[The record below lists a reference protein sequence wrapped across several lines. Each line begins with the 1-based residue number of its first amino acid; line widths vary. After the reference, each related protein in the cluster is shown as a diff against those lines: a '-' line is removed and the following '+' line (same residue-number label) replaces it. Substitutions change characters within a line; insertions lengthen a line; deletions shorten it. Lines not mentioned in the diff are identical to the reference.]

1 MEQGSIKLYLF
12 FREQQSDISIDN
24 KIYSANNIDNAN
36 LHQFID
42 EFNKNDNVSDHRMIV
57 KILDNLSSDEDTKA
71 QIDIINNALN
81 PPRKKE
87 DKESRPKITAD
98 NLTTANLKEFVII
111 NQTLQESIE
120 YESATN
126 KLKGQISVANS
137 VNKSVHESNETF
149 INQMKS
155 VAKGTMRYKEQ
166 MQNL

>member
-1 MEQGSIKLYLF
+1 
-12 FREQQSDISIDN
+12 
-24 KIYSANNIDNAN
+24 
-36 LHQFID
+36 
-42 EFNKNDNVSDHRMIV
+42 MII
-57 KILDNLSSDEDTKA
+57 KILDNLSSDEDTKNA
-71 QIDIINNALN
+71 QIDIINNTLN

-137 VNKSVHESNETF
+137 VNESVHESNETF
-149 INQMKS
+149 IEEMKS
-155 VAKGTMRYKEQ
+155 GAKGTMTYKRADAKSMKSAVTKLNTKSANE
-166 MQNL
+166 MATLKDKDVHLLNL